1 MKLHTPLFILGLLT
15 FVTPF
20 SGLPLLAESIII
32 SAYGLAIMIL
42 VSTIKKDSKFSEEI
56 GMNDESE
63 DYLEDATSEEV
74 EVEEVLEDESEPVD
88 EIEEEIEEEVEI
100 MPEEESDDSAEEN
113 ELTQEADEEK
123 AE

>member
-74 EVEEVLEDESEPVD
+74 EK
-88 EIEEEIEEEVEI
+88 